1 METKDL
7 WAVGF
12 LRKNKNSLEKKKKK
26 KKTQKNE
33 KIKTKRVIWETWV
46 KNNPGIEQMPVVA
59 NNSARTLSLSLSF
72 INPAIKAKSQAL
84 MCIVAY
90 SFAFSTTS

>member
-7 WAVGF
+7 MSGGIF
-12 LRKNKNSLEKKKKK
+12 KEKQKQFGKKKN
-26 KKTQKNE
+26 TQTYE
-33 KIKTKRVIWETWV
+33 KIKTKRVIWETQV
-46 KNNPGIEQMPVVA
+46 KSNPGIEQMPVVA
-59 NNSARTLSLSLSF
+59 NNSLSLSL
-72 INPAIKAKSQAL
+72 NNLAIKAKSQAL

>member
-12 LRKNKNSLEKKKKK
+12 LRKNKNSLEKKKKN
-26 KKTQKNE
+26 TQTNE
-33 KIKTKRVIWETWV
+33 KIKTKRVIWETQV

-59 NNSARTLSLSLSF
+59 NNSARTLSLSF